1 MIESVSGAT
10 DSPSPSIPSSVPHP
24 QAPSALS
31 AAASISATLA
41 AGQVVTSYAGSWE
54 AATRHAAESSAISS
68 RSGIQH
74 ARSLEAVD
82 DVVVRN
88 LLDSL
93 SPSSRIA
100 GSFFLADGEEP
111 APKSLIATYYEDV

>member
-10 DSPSPSIPSSVPHP
+10 EATPPSVPSAVPHAAVPSIASS
-24 QAPSALS
+24 
-31 AAASISATLA
+31 AASISATLA
-41 AGQVVTSYAGSWE
+41 AGQVATYAGSWE
-54 AATRHAAESSAISS
+54 AATRHAAETSAISG
-68 RSGIQH
+68 RSGNMH

-93 SPSSRIA
+93 SPSSRVA

-111 APKSLIATYYEDV
+111 APRSLIATYYEDV